1 MCFDL
6 AKQFFENLGHKTI
19 ILLEHSNRLGPVGVM
34 RSPTPEEERE
44 IFVPRIKQFRKE
56 VDGLIRRASR
66 RNYNDESDG
75 KEIVPNAFETQE
87 AVTQVRIH
95 LTSAK
100 MWAGKILESLG
111 NPFPADLADK
121 AEQKDEAK

>member
-1 MCFDL
+1 M
-6 AKQFFENLGHKTI
+6 EN
-19 ILLEHSNRLGPVGVM
+19 SNQLGPVGAM
-34 RSPTPEEERE
+34 RSPTLEEERE

-87 AVTQVRIH
+87 AVTQVRIQ
-95 LTSAK
+95 LTF
-100 MWAGKILESLG
+100 GKDVGGE
-111 NPFPADLADK
+111 NPRIPRSSIPTRPGR
-121 AEQKDEAK
+121 